1 MDSEI
6 MILDLQRRID
16 FLNEIVNLFTFKEE
30 DTDEIKNITNK
41 YREGLFEIISFLNQ
55 MKDTVSL
62 DNKGVKFI

>member
-30 DTDEIKNITNK
+30 DTDEIKNIK
-41 YREGLFEIISFLNQ
+41 YLLSNFS
-55 MKDTVSL
+55 
-62 DNKGVKFI
+62 

>member
-16 FLNEIVNLFTFKEE
+16 FLNDIVNLFTFKEE

>member
-30 DTDEIKNITNK
+30 DTDEIKKITNK